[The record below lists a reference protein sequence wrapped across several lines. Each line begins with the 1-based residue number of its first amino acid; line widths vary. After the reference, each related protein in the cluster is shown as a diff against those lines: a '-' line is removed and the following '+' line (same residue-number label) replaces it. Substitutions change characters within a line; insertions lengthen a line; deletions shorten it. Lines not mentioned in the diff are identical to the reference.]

1 MPSKSS
7 AQARLM
13 AAAASNSAFAAKVG
27 VPVKVAQ
34 EWHAAD
40 TARRDKLGKLG
51 AVYGP
56 VRRPV

>member
-1 MPSKSS
+1 MPSKSA

-13 AAAASNSAFAAKVG
+13 AAAAANPAFAAKVG
-27 VPVKVAQ
+27 VPVSVAQ

-40 TARRDKLGKLG
+40 TGRRDKLGKLS

-56 VRRPV
+56 AKRAV